1 MVTQIDRIETD
12 VAPQEFAVFDI
23 GANVRFTV
31 TDTTARVYRKVCEM
45 AFGAFYRC
53 FAPALGLFDGD
64 LVATLATGQVK
75 AHVHQVGVMAERILA
90 EAIVRAVREADGF
103 GLLPAVSDLSEA

>member
-12 VAPQEFAVFDI
+12 VAPQEVAVFDI

-45 AFGAFYRC
+45 ACFTGFLTGREVAGKMRTGLRGRIIFTGASARLR
-53 FAPALGLFDGD
+53 P
-64 LVATLATGQVK
+64 
-75 AHVHQVGVMAERILA
+75 
-90 EAIVRAVREADGF
+90 
-103 GLLPAVSDLSEA
+103 LPK

>member
-45 AFGAFYRC
+45 ACFTGFLTGREVAGKMRTGGGA
-53 FAPALGLFDGD
+53 GSS
-64 LVATLATGQVK
+64 
-75 AHVHQVGVMAERILA
+75 
-90 EAIVRAVREADGF
+90 
-103 GLLPAVSDLSEA
+103 LPAHPPDCAPCRNKAGEGLA